1 MPVRDSVERTRE
13 EMIDVRTLRSATF
26 LACVLP
32 ALFAGAPAWA
42 AYPEKPIRLIVP
54 SPPGGGNDIMARLA
68 GQKLTDAWGKQ
79 VLVDN
84 RPGAGGA
91 IAFEMA
97 ARAEPNGYTLLLG
110 STNLTVLPDI
120 TKVNYDPIKDFAPV
134 SLMATSMNILLVH
147 PAVPARS
154 AKELIALAK
163 ANPGKLN
170 YGTAIATSVHLAAEL
185 FKAKAGVNIV
195 LVPYKGMA
203 QALLDSIAGNVDV
216 AFSNP
221 AASYSYV
228 KAGRLRALAVTGEK
242 RSSML
247 PEIPTLAETA
257 IPGFE
262 ASTWWG
268 ILAPAGTPAAIVS
281 EINAKLAHGFTQGD
295 VTDRIAALGA
305 DPVGGPPQRLAEH
318 LRSEIAKWREVIR
331 AANIRL

>member
-1 MPVRDSVERTRE
+1 
-13 EMIDVRTLRSATF
+13 MIGLRALRVAAT

-32 ALFAGAPAWA
+32 AHFSGAPAWG
-42 AYPEKPIRLIVP
+42 AYPDKPIRLIVP

-68 GQKLTDAWGKQ
+68 GQKLTEAWGKQ

-91 IAFEMA
+91 IGFEMA

-110 STNLTVLPDI
+110 STNFTVLPDM
-120 TKVNYDPIKDFAPV
+120 TKVNYDPIKDFVPV

-147 PAVPARS
+147 PSVPAKS

-185 FKAKAGVNIV
+185 FKATAGVNIV
-195 LVPYKGMA
+195 LVPYKGMGP
-203 QALLDSIAGNVDV
+203 ALLDLIAGNVDV
-216 AFSNP
+216 AFANP
-221 AASYSYV
+221 AASYPYV
-228 KAGRLRALAVTGEK
+228 RSGRLLALAVTGEK
-242 RSSML
+242 RSAML
-247 PEIPTLAETA
+247 PDVPTMAEAT

-268 ILAPAGTPAAIVS
+268 ILAPAGTPADIVA
-281 EINAKLAHGFTQGD
+281 EVNGKLARAFTQRE

-305 DPVGGPPQRLAEH
+305 EPVGGGPKRLVEH
-318 LRSEIAKWREVIR
+318 LNSEIPKWRQVIR